1 MEREVERERLLNEL
15 QESIQ
20 NVVKGFDAIQEQQAQ
35 VVRGLEEARAKLT
48 TLCEA
53 SSSEDSR
60 FHRLHGAVQLN
71 RHTINELSHE
81 SHNLREDLNF
91 YSTHL
96 TGVEGNTIPPLE
108 RRVRDLEL
116 GNDMD
121 GVLARLAAMEDRI
134 NDQHEE
140 IAMLR
145 GRVCRCVQ
153 PVRIEEDEEGIE
165 VLYAN
170 EAPPG
175 R

>member
-15 QESIQ
+15 QESFQ
-20 NVVKGFDAIQEQQAQ
+20 NIVEGFDVVQEQQAQ
-35 VVRGLEEARAKLT
+35 VVWGLDEARAEVTALR
-48 TLCEA
+48 EA

-60 FHRLHGAVQLN
+60 FHRLCGAVQLN

-91 YSTHL
+91 YSTRL

-108 RRVRDLEL
+108 RRVRDLER

-121 GVLARLAAMEDRI
+121 GVMARLAAMEDRI

-145 GRVCRCVQ
+145 GRVCRCAQ
-153 PVRIEEDEEGIE
+153 PVRIEEEEEGIE
-165 VLYAN
+165 ALYSN